1 MEKVMQLGE
10 RVVRWLQPWW
20 AKNVTFSL
28 LLAVLTEVPRW
39 TFAFRAVN
47 EPLWAGVPLAV
58 LIAFAAAHAWE
69 EYFFEHDWLLLALN
83 LVSVLF
89 AVFTIAPVLYA
100 MIDAEAHEVNIAHIF
115 PVAVRWLWA
124 VVLACTTFLPLIQLA
139 VVEARRRGRVQPAMV
154 HHVMSAKKVQAPI
167 TAPTIAPLPDADEM
181 QGDALGKRERG
192 VQLMHEGLTD
202 AQIAAEVDASINTVR
217 SWRRRY
223 FNTNG
228 VHQ

>member
-1 MEKVMQLGE
+1 MQVGE
-10 RVVRWLQPWW
+10 RVVRWVQPWW

-100 MIDAEAHEVNIAHIF
+100 MIDAEAHEVNIARIF

-139 VVEARRRGRVQPAMV
+139 VVEARRRGRMQPAIV
-154 HHVMSAKKVQAPI
+154 HHVMDAVAMQTVMQDAENMQ
-167 TAPTIAPLPDADEM
+167 PDALD
-181 QGDALGKRERG
+181 KRERA
-192 VQLMHEGLTD
+192 LNMMREGFKS
-202 AQIAAEVDASINTVR
+202 AEIAAEVDAPLATVQ

-223 FNTNG
+223 FNVNG

>member
-10 RVVRWLQPWW
+10 RVVRWIQPWW

-83 LVSVLF
+83 LVSVVF

-139 VVEARRRGRVQPAMV
+139 VVEARRRGRMQPVQVKAVPSRDA
-154 HHVMSAKKVQAPI
+154 VQAVQ
-167 TAPTIAPLPDADEM
+167 DADASDEDAV
-181 QGDALGKRERG
+181 QGDWVGYAM
-192 VQLMHEGLTD
+192 QLRSAGRTFKEIASEVNKHE
-202 AQIAAEVDASINTVR
+202 STV
-217 SWRRRY
+217 SRRL
-223 FNTNG
+223 NG
-228 VHQ
+228 VHA